1 MWSFLNNWKRFQS
14 HGYITGRER
23 IASMTHIG
31 RIWFQRLPKKRS
43 GRNYLCG
50 LRKNAMFPR
59 REEKN
64 ILKIGMTTRNV
75 QKRVN
80 EINSATGVI
89 YPLAARKVFKVKNS
103 RLVEKE
109 IHKLLSEYRLR
120 ADREFFMVDYSVACN
135 IIDKYLTENHLYYY
149 E

>member
-1 MWSFLNNWKRFQS
+1 
-14 HGYITGRER
+14 
-23 IASMTHIG
+23 
-31 RIWFQRLPKKRS
+31 
-43 GRNYLCG
+43 
-50 LRKNAMFPR
+50 MFPR